1 MSSVR
6 VYRCEAEH
14 PETVLDRELKQFTAA
29 SPPELLVLVD
39 FCFEEY
45 WQQPSNRYALVA
57 LYHLVRRS
65 DGVRVKMSV
74 CAPEN
79 IGAELQSPIIDSEQL
94 QKLELPWFELGQP
107 LRLRPLFI
115 PKPWGRE
122 IWYTGIEQRGVAA
135 VSDGERETLLP
146 WLLAIAPAR
155 FCHSLQRQLILLKI
169 LDPLPD
175 AVFGDLYFELHREKR
190 EVYVVTDVD
199 RRAWPDGVGA
209 IRFGFNAVLRSSY
222 SDDNKFRNDYRDAV
236 LAYQRVRR
244 DIDALLDVIRTRENI
259 AHNAPVDALTLHHWL
274 AELPESLRHH
284 EQESR
289 AAMESFTGT
298 LPLRVGDVVKVP
310 QLVPHALQHGV
321 RTVEF
326 QTPVYERLIL
336 SFAQKVLTQ
345 THWDTDE
352 ALDIALI
359 DPPAMEPFQLIAE
372 ADGWREE
379 RIVEFDDF
387 EVRRLVLNPGAIR
400 ELRAPRDYALC
411 MAVGGAVNVGEV
423 ALAADEAI
431 LLSPVWRGGR
441 VVNDSAETRAL
452 LLAYPRLISP

>member
-6 VYRCEAEH
+6 VYRCEAEY

-39 FCFEEY
+39 FCFDEY
-45 WQQPSNRYALVA
+45 WQRPTNRYALVA
-57 LYHLVRRS
+57 LYHLIRRS

-74 CAPEN
+74 CAPESV
-79 IGAELQSPIIDSEQL
+79 GVELQSPMIDSQQL
-94 QKLELPWFELGQP
+94 QQLELPWFELGQP
-107 LRLRPLFI
+107 LRLRPVFI

-135 VSDGERETLLP
+135 VGDGQRETLLP

-155 FCHSLQRQLILLKI
+155 FCHSRQRQLILLKI

-199 RRAWPDGVGA
+199 RRGWPEGIGA
-209 IRFGFNAVLRSSY
+209 IRFGFNAALRSSY
-222 SDDNKFRNDYRDAV
+222 NDDNKFRNDYRDAV

-259 AHNAPVDALTLHHWL
+259 AHNAPVDAGTLQRWL
-274 AELPESLRHH
+274 AELPESLRQH
-284 EQESR
+284 EQQSR
-289 AAMESFTGT
+289 AAMEAFTGT

-352 ALDIALI
+352 ALDVVLI
-359 DPPAMEPFQLIAE
+359 DPPATEPFDLIAE

-379 RIVEFDDF
+379 RVVEFDDF
-387 EVRRLVLNPGAIR
+387 EVRRLLLNPSAVR
-400 ELRAPRDYALC
+400 DLRPPRDYALC
-411 MAVGGAVNVGEV
+411 MAVGGAINVGEV
-423 ALAADEAI
+423 TLAADEAV

-441 VVNDSAETRAL
+441 IVNDSAEARTL
-452 LLAYPRLISP
+452 LIAYPRPVSP

>member
-190 EVYVVTDVD
+190 EVYVSPMLIGARGLTVSVPFVSDLMRCCVRVT
-199 RRAWPDGVGA
+199 ATIINFATIIAMQCWLISACGA
-209 IRFGFNAVLRSSY
+209 ISMR
-222 SDDNKFRNDYRDAV
+222 
-236 LAYQRVRR
+236 
-244 DIDALLDVIRTRENI
+244 
-259 AHNAPVDALTLHHWL
+259 
-274 AELPESLRHH
+274 
-284 EQESR
+284 
-289 AAMESFTGT
+289 
-298 LPLRVGDVVKVP
+298 
-310 QLVPHALQHGV
+310 
-321 RTVEF
+321 
-326 QTPVYERLIL
+326 
-336 SFAQKVLTQ
+336 
-345 THWDTDE
+345 
-352 ALDIALI
+352 
-359 DPPAMEPFQLIAE
+359 
-372 ADGWREE
+372 
-379 RIVEFDDF
+379 
-387 EVRRLVLNPGAIR
+387 
-400 ELRAPRDYALC
+400 C
-411 MAVGGAVNVGEV
+411 
-423 ALAADEAI
+423 
-431 LLSPVWRGGR
+431 
-441 VVNDSAETRAL
+441 
-452 LLAYPRLISP
+452 